1 MTRIVQKFGGT
12 SVANAER
19 LRSVAELVRTEVADG
34 HRVAV
39 VVSAMGDRTDELISM
54 AHALD
59 EQPSAREM
67 DMLLSTGEMVTAPLL
82 ALALHAIGVKAR
94 SLTGLQAGITT
105 SSSHRKARIR
115 SINPDRVV
123 ATLDD
128 GVVPVVAGFQGVSEE
143 MDVTTLGRG
152 GSDTTA
158 VALAVA
164 LDADRCDI
172 FTDVNGVYSADP
184 RIVSTAKL
192 LPTVTYEEM
201 LELASVGA
209 NVLHPRAVEI
219 GEAHDMP
226 ISVRSSFA
234 DVPGTTIARTD
245 KGSDVEEERQS
256 VRGIASDH
264 DVAKITVNGVP
275 DQPGIA
281 AKIFTP
287 LAENHINVDLI
298 FQNVG
303 HDGTT
308 DMSFTVSKADLAQ
321 TRLLLDKVVKEVGGR
336 DVNASDGVAKVS
348 LVGTGI
354 RNTPGVFATAFN
366 TLADEDINIE
376 MIASGEI
383 HLTCIVDAKRADDA
397 VRALHTAFQ
406 LDRL

>member
-1 MTRIVQKFGGT
+1 MNCVVQKYGGT
-12 SVANAER
+12 SVADSER
-19 LRSVAELVRTEVADG
+19 LRAVAVRVSQTVAAG
-34 HRVAV
+34 QRVAV
-39 VVSAMGDRTDELISM
+39 VVSAMGKRTDELVAM
-54 AHALD
+54 AQALD
-59 EQPSAREM
+59 SQPPPREM
-67 DMLLSTGEMVTAPLL
+67 DMLLSTGEMVSAPLL
-82 ALALHAIGVKAR
+82 AMALHSMGVAAR

-105 SSSHRKARIR
+105 SSSHSKARIR
-115 SINPDRVV
+115 AVNPDRVI
-123 ATLDD
+123 AALDE
-128 GVVPVVAGFQGVSEE
+128 GVVPIVAGFQGVTEE
-143 MDVTTLGRG
+143 LDVTTLGRG

-164 LDADRCDI
+164 LDAQRCDI

-184 RIVSTAKL
+184 RVVENARL

-201 LELASVGA
+201 LELAAVGA

-234 DVPGTTIARTD
+234 DVPGTTIARASE
-245 KGSDVEEERQS
+245 GSGVEERQT

-264 DVAKITVNGVP
+264 NVAKLTVTGVP
-275 DQPGIA
+275 DHPGIA
-281 AKIFTP
+281 ARLFTP
-287 LAENHINVDLI
+287 LAQHQINVDLI
-298 FQNVG
+298 FQNVS

-308 DMSFTVSKADLAQ
+308 DVSFTVAKTDLGEA
-321 TRLLLDKVVKEVGGR
+321 RSLLDQVISEIGAR
-336 DVNASDGVAKVS
+336 DVSASDGVAKVS

-366 TLADEDINIE
+366 TLADAGINID
-376 MIASGEI
+376 MISSGEI
-383 HLTCIVDAKRADDA
+383 HLTCIVDADRADDA

>member
-1 MTRIVQKFGGT
+1 MTCIVQKYGGS
-12 SVANAER
+12 SVAGPDR
-19 LRSVAELVRTEVADG
+19 LRAVADLVRKAVAAG
-34 HRVAV
+34 ERVAV
-39 VVSAMGDRTDELISM
+39 VVSAMGDRTDELIDM
-54 AHALD
+54 AHALN
-59 EQPSAREM
+59 EQPSPREM

-82 ALALHAIGVKAR
+82 ALALNAVGVNAK

-123 ATLDD
+123 AALNE
-128 GVVPVVAGFQGVSEE
+128 GVVPIVAGFQGVNEH

-172 FTDVNGVYSADP
+172 FTDVAGVYSADP
-184 RIVSTAKL
+184 RIVKSAKL

-201 LELASVGA
+201 LEMAAVGA
-209 NVLHPRAVEI
+209 NVLHPRSVEI
-219 GEAHDMP
+219 GEAHNMP
-226 ISVRSSFA
+226 ISVRSSFD
-234 DVPGTTIARTD
+234 DVPGTMITRSD
-245 KGSDVEEERQS
+245 KGSRVEEERQT

-264 DVAKITVNGVP
+264 DVAKITVSGVP
-275 DQPGIA
+275 DQPGVA

-298 FQNVG
+298 FQNVA

-308 DMSFTVSKADLAQ
+308 DMSFTISKADLAQ
-321 TRLLLDKVVKEVGGR
+321 TRRLLNEVVEKVGGR
-336 DVNASDGVAKVS
+336 DVSASDGVAKVS

-366 TLADEDINIE
+366 TLADAGINIE

-397 VRALHTAFQ
+397 VRALHKAFQ